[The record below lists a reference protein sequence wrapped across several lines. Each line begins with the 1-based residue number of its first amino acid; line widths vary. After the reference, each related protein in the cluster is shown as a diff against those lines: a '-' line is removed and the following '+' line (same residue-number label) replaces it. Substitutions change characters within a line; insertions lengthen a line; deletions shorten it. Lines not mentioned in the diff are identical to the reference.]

1 VNKVLGNLKLWQK
14 FALIGVLT
22 IVMTGAPTFV
32 LFSGYLKEIRFV
44 RNEVSGVEPV
54 RAAMAIVKFTQQHR
68 GLSGAV
74 LSGDEQAVARREAA
88 KAEVDKAIAGAQ
100 AAGQALQSRKLT
112 EHLEDVA
119 RTWRALAP
127 SVASRSITP
136 AESFNAHTALI
147 ASQLKVLDDVTEASG
162 LALDPEAA
170 TYYVMLGSTTHGP
183 ALAEILGQM
192 RARGAQYLSKKEM
205 TPEQR
210 ATFGMQAGLM
220 KERFNDLRDAF
231 GRSAAA
237 DPAVARALEKPLA
250 DALSASERALR
261 LVDEKLLKAQSLDY
275 PPSQFFGDMTS
286 GVDAQLALFD
296 ASMKVLQDE
305 LRARETAQLRSIA
318 IVSLVIG
325 LGAALVTWIL
335 LTITRMTMHAV
346 GNAVSV
352 ASAMADG
359 DLTREVHSHSR
370 DEIGQLLGAM
380 HHMQANLRQVVGNV
394 RSGVESLATAS
405 GQIAQGNQDLSSRTE
420 EQASNLQQT
429 AASMEQMNATVQQN
443 AGTAQQATQ
452 LASAASTAAARGGEV
467 VTRVVA
473 TMEEISAGSRKIADI
488 IGVIDGIAFQTNI
501 LALNAAVEAARAGEQ
516 GRGFAVVASEV
527 RSLAQRS
534 AEAAKEIKSLIGQSV
549 SSVEAGSKLV
559 GDAGA
564 TMGDIVAQVRRV
576 ADLIGEIGAAT
587 KEQTQGIGQVSDAVS
602 QLDQVTQQN
611 AALVEESAAA
621 ADSLKQQAAR
631 LAEVVSVFKVDR
643 ADEPAPA
650 ELGSGRGGGA
660 GRASLAPKKPHMP
673 ATAARAASA
682 ARAALPV

>member
-1 VNKVLGNLKLWQK
+1 
-14 FALIGVLT
+14 
-22 IVMTGAPTFV
+22 
-32 LFSGYLKEIRFV
+32 
-44 RNEVSGVEPV
+44 
-54 RAAMAIVKFTQQHR
+54 
-68 GLSGAV
+68 
-74 LSGDEQAVARREAA
+74 
-88 KAEVDKAIAGAQ
+88 
-100 AAGQALQSRKLT
+100 
-112 EHLEDVA
+112 
-119 RTWRALAP
+119 
-127 SVASRSITP
+127 
-136 AESFNAHTALI
+136 
-147 ASQLKVLDDVTEASG
+147 
-162 LALDPEAA
+162 
-170 TYYVMLGSTTHGP
+170 MLGSTTHAP

-205 TPEQR
+205 APEQR
-210 ATFGMQAGLM
+210 ATFGMQAGLLQ
-220 KERFNDLRDAF
+220 ERFNDLRAAF

-237 DPAVARALEKPLA
+237 DPAVAKALEKPLA
-250 DALSASERALR
+250 EALAASERALR
-261 LVDEKLLKAQSLDY
+261 LLDEKLLKAQSLDY
-275 PPSQFFGDMTS
+275 PPSQFFGEMTS

-296 ASMKVLQDE
+296 ASMKVLEDE
-305 LRARETAQLRSIA
+305 LRAREAAELRSIT

-335 LTITRMTMHAV
+335 LTITRMTMRAV
-346 GNAVSV
+346 DNAVSV

-359 DLTREVHSHSR
+359 DLTRDVKSLSR

-380 HHMQANLRQVVGNV
+380 HHMQANLRRVVGNV

-467 VTRVVA
+467 VTRVVE

-527 RSLAQRS
+527 RGLAQRS
-534 AEAAKEIKSLIGQSV
+534 AAAAKEIKSLIGQSV
-549 SSVEAGSKLV
+549 SSVEAGARLV
-559 GDAGA
+559 GDAGT
-564 TMGDIVAQVRRV
+564 TMSDIVAQVRRV
-576 ADLIGEIGAAT
+576 ADLIGEIDAAT
-587 KEQTQGIGQVSDAVS
+587 KEQTQGIGQVSHAVS

-621 ADSLKQQAAR
+621 ADSLRQQAAR
-631 LAEVVSVFKVDR
+631 LADVVSVFKVER
-643 ADEPAPA
+643 ADEPAQVDLDP
-650 ELGSGRGGGA
+650 GRGSGGA
-660 GRASLAPKKPHMP
+660 GQVSFAPKKPHAP
-673 ATAARAASA
+673 ATAATAARAAKA
-682 ARAALPV
+682 KAALPA